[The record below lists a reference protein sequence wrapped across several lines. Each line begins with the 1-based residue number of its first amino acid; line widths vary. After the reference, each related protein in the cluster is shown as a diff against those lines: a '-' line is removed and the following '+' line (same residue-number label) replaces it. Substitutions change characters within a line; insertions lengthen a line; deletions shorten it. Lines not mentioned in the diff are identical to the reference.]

1 MSGHKKIRSKL
12 WYSAVHV
19 KKHLVLHV
27 YTLTLTR
34 ESHQIPRTAMQDESE
49 KAWTKYDEVM
59 PWRSQPVAV
68 QKQCHVFSVQNTQ
81 HIGPQN
87 TQRFCPL
94 PRSRHVSIPFP
105 ATLSEASSR
114 SHPGYSGFEFVLGKS
129 LYRLKDGK
137 SLVIVWKTVLQIVF
151 LLNGEKG
158 TSEDSKSTYILDP
171 LKP

>member
-68 QKQCHVFSVQNTQ
+68 QRQCHVFSVQNTQ

-114 SHPGYSGFEFVLGKS
+114 TSWIQWLEFLLGKKPVPIERWQIIGLENS
-129 LYRLKDGK
+129 VANSIFTQWGK
-137 SLVIVWKTVLQIVF
+137 RYVRR
-151 LLNGEKG
+151 
-158 TSEDSKSTYILDP
+158 
-171 LKP
+171 